1 MTNDKTVDYLQKVRL
16 DENVLSELNF
26 IQTGGTTSFEKS
38 KISFNNSGARC
49 LTEMLS
55 ELNDFILSLRQDS
68 EVVKIKKSEVLKHL
82 QLVRELKA
90 HVSLL
95 RAPNS

>member
-1 MTNDKTVDYLQKVRL
+1 MTNDKTADYLQKVRL

-38 KISFNNSGARC
+38 KIAFNNIGASC

-90 HVSLL
+90 YIFLL
-95 RAPNS
+95 RAPKS